1 VTKRWQSVS
10 CVLGVWLCLAVAIH
24 FCHRQVASIE
34 ERSRTSGQQAVL
46 VLPRADVLRLLSLG
60 YDQLLADCWWLAFIQ
75 YYGDTKARDKDH
87 YRHAYAYLDLI
98 TRLDPKFTQ
107 PYWFAAFA
115 VGADMKRPDLA
126 AGLIERGLNAN
137 QDNWYLPF
145 IAGINQY
152 LFAGNDAEAAKY
164 YRRAARY
171 PDAPAWLGRQ
181 ADILE
186 ARVPSMIKEANTWA
200 SIYLSARDRLVK
212 NKARQQLIEIW
223 ARIYRQAPSDKA
235 KVRAKTE
242 LEALGFDVESGLE
255 IGP

>member
-1 VTKRWQSVS
+1 MTKRLQSVS
-10 CVLGVWLCLAVAIH
+10 CVLGAWLCLAAVIH
-24 FCHRQVASIE
+24 FCHLRVAAAE
-34 ERSRTSGQQAVL
+34 EHSRPTGRSDVL
-46 VLPRADVLRLLSLG
+46 LLPRADVLKLLSLG
-60 YDQLLADCWWLAFIQ
+60 YEQLLADCWWLAFIQ
-75 YYGDTKARDKDH
+75 YYGDTRERVKDR

-115 VGADMKRPDLA
+115 VGGDMKRPDMA
-126 AGLIERGLNAN
+126 ARLIERGLNAN

-152 LFAGNDAEAAKY
+152 LFAGNDVEAAKY

-186 ARVPSMIKEANTWA
+186 ARVPS
-200 SIYLSARDRLVK
+200 
-212 NKARQQLIEIW
+212 
-223 ARIYRQAPSDKA
+223 
-235 KVRAKTE
+235 
-242 LEALGFDVESGLE
+242 
-255 IGP
+255 

>member
-1 VTKRWQSVS
+1 MIRRWQSVS
-10 CVLGVWLCLAVAIH
+10 CVLGGWLCLAVAIH
-24 FCHRQVASIE
+24 FCHRQVAVIE
-34 ERSRTSGQQAVL
+34 ELSRRSGRQEVL
-46 VLPRADVLRLLSLG
+46 VLPRADVLKLLSLG
-60 YDQLLADCWWLAFIQ
+60 YHQLLADCWWLAFIQ

-87 YRHAYAYLDLI
+87 YRHACAYLDLI

-126 AGLIERGLNAN
+126 AQLIERGLDAN
-137 QDNWYLPF
+137 QENWYLPF

-152 LFAGNDAEAAKY
+152 LFAGNDVEAAKY

-181 ADILE
+181 AGILE

-200 SIYLSARDRLVK
+200 SIYLSTREKLVK
-212 NKARQQLIEIW
+212 NKARQKLIELW
-223 ARIYRQAPSDKA
+223 TRIYRQAPSEQA
-235 KVRAKTE
+235 KLRARIE
-242 LEALGFDVESGLE
+242 LKALGCDVESGLE
-255 IGP
+255 FGP